1 MAGIKSDSRDKKRKK
16 IIETAA
22 KEFVKKGYQRANIN
36 HIAEMSGIGKGTIY
50 LYFKNKE
57 DLYIQALRESNDA
70 WMEKA
75 KAIVE
80 SEGDSLEALVE
91 LLKLDV
97 LLGVRHKELAQLWI
111 TSFFGDNRHFAGTAA
126 SVLQEYYQ
134 LVEDLVKKC
143 IEEGVFRDVDP
154 VVTSYMLLGF
164 SELTIAFYDT
174 LFRQLGDVELVFAK
188 IADVMLN
195 GLKARQ
201 DREVKPASSK
211 KNVSKKARGKPPANT

>member
-1 MAGIKSDSRDKKRKK
+1 MASIKSDSRDKKRKK

-75 KAIVE
+75 KAVVE
-80 SEGDSLEALVE
+80 SGGDSLEALVE

-111 TSFFGDNRHFAGTAA
+111 TSFFGDNRRFAGTAA
-126 SVLQEYYQ
+126 SVLQEYYK

-154 VVTSYMLLGF
+154 VVTSYMLLGL

-201 DREVKPASSK
+201 DCEAKPASSK
-211 KNVSKKARGKPPANT
+211 KNVSKKAGGNPR